1 MSYNKER
8 LEGKDF
14 FDGSNEKLDVE
25 VGPPVVVED
34 EKAFAEQRELK

>member
-1 MSYNKER
+1 MSFNKDR

-14 FDGSNEKLDVE
+14 FDGSNDKLDVE
-25 VGPPVVVED
+25 VGSPVVED